1 LRRNPRS
8 PLCSLSNRWVRA
20 AKPGELEGQA
30 HSFDIMTKKIYNQSG
45 KGLLS
50 MAMSSHV
57 QQLLER
63 VTAVLPVSEED
74 LVYRGIAAGV
84 TERIITLKKAVAR
97 LQERYKSLEDLER
110 KIQAEGV
117 PPGDHTLYT
126 DLLEWRAIHHELSK
140 LWRILEAFGASQ
152 YGQ

>member
-1 LRRNPRS
+1 
-8 PLCSLSNRWVRA
+8 V
-20 AKPGELEGQA
+20 
-30 HSFDIMTKKIYNQSG
+30 TKKIYNQSG
-45 KGLLS
+45 KGALS
-50 MAMSSHV
+50 MVMSSHV

-63 VTAVLPVSEED
+63 VTAVLPVSEEE
-74 LVYRGIAAGV
+74 LVYKGIAAGV

-117 PPGDHTLYT
+117 PPDDHTLYT

-140 LWRILEAFGASQ
+140 LWRILEAFGASPSAPPFDKLRTQLRTSQ

>member
-1 LRRNPRS
+1 
-8 PLCSLSNRWVRA
+8 
-20 AKPGELEGQA
+20 
-30 HSFDIMTKKIYNQSG
+30 
-45 KGLLS
+45 

-84 TERIITLKKAVAR
+84 TERIIILKKAVAR

-117 PPGDHTLYT
+117 PPDDHTLYT
-126 DLLEWRAIHHELSK
+126 DLLEWRAINHELSK

-152 YGQ
+152 LWSISAVSCP

>member
-1 LRRNPRS
+1 
-8 PLCSLSNRWVRA
+8 
-20 AKPGELEGQA
+20 
-30 HSFDIMTKKIYNQSG
+30 
-45 KGLLS
+45 

-63 VTAVLPVSEED
+63 VTAVLPVGEED
-74 LVYRGIAAGV
+74 LVYKGIAAGV

-97 LQERYKSLEDLER
+97 LQGRYKSLENFER

-117 PPGDHTLYT
+117 SPDDHTLYT
-126 DLLEWRAIHHELSK
+126 HSLEWRAINHELSK
-140 LWRILEAFGASQ
+140 LRRIFEAFGASQ